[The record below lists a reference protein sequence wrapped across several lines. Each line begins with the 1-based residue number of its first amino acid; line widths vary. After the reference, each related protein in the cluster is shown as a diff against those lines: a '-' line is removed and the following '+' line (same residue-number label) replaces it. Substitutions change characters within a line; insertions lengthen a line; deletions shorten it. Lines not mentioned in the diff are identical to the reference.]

1 MRQVEVR
8 LKGWRIAD
16 VMAELRIWLKLNEC
30 TPHDF
35 EITNA
40 PPGLVVRIEFT
51 DDAMAE
57 AFKREFAR

>member
-1 MRQVEVR
+1 MEDCRRDGRVAH
-8 LKGWRIAD
+8 LAH
-16 VMAELRIWLKLNEC
+16 LNEC